1 MQPAWTDE
9 EIYLIAERGYDLAM
23 QGRYEYANILFEGLV
38 AAAPANLYARRA
50 LAAILIKQGR
60 HNDALQ
66 ILGADPATKR
76 DARSR
81 QLRFEAMLA
90 LGRKAEAAAEFPAVR
105 AQLDPPAARRFALL
119 LEPPGG
125 KQLRGGNPDN

>member
-9 EIYLIAERGYDLAM
+9 EVYLIAERGYELAM
-23 QGRYEYANILFEGLV
+23 QGRYENACILFEGLL

-50 LAAILIKQGR
+50 LAAVQFTMGR
-60 HNDALQ
+60 QADALAT
-66 ILGADPATKR
+66 LDADPSTRR

-90 LGRKAEAAAEFPAVR
+90 LGRRDEAAAEFQAVR
-105 AQLDPPAARRFALL
+105 GLLDPPAARRFALL
-119 LEPPGG
+119 LEAPR
-125 KQLRGGNPDN
+125 Q